1 MSKRQVDYI
10 EECEI
15 EGQAK
20 PLNTE
25 QIRDILEQI
34 GKNICCIKL
43 PNRHGT
49 GFFCNIPF
57 SDFDKINTKNK
68 MPVLITNYHVLSQDY
83 LDENEIIEL
92 TLNENKIKKEIKL
105 TNKRKNYT
113 NEGFDVTIIE
123 LNPEEDSIEKN
134 SFFDV
139 DPIIYFDNPHEECQD
154 KEVYIIGNINKIS
167 NGILKRIYKNGID
180 MEYYFST
187 EPGMSGSPIINLNT
201 YKVIGVHKG
210 ANKNKTSNYGTFL
223 REPIKQFYLKN
234 KNSNTTE
241 PKLKSIEGGIN
252 PPIKMMKMGRNGF
265 SEKMAALQARMAGSG
280 GDGSKTSSYTPVS
293 IENKEKKELKE
304 DKEGLKLKEKK
315 RFLEKQIFK
324 GEESTKENIN
334 EKKFY
339 SNKSNNAPFSKD
351 IILSEFT
358 EDKKISYIKEFG
370 NKIKICVLG
379 KLCSKKSTIIY
390 RFINYNAPE
399 EHDPT
404 IEDRYKA
411 SINIEGIDFEIE
423 ILDTNGEEDYQNMMD
438 MWISF
443 GEGFLLVF
451 DITNRESF
459 EVLKGRYHR
468 IVKGKHGEQ
477 VPIILVGNK
486 KELEKQRKVS
496 FEEANKLAD
505 SLGIEYI
512 EISDKIKLN
521 CKECFEKLSKAILIS
536 KLEKLKKKKKN
547 SLKECII
554 Y

>member
-1 MSKRQVDYI
+1 
-10 EECEI
+10 
-15 EGQAK
+15 
-20 PLNTE
+20 
-25 QIRDILEQI
+25 
-34 GKNICCIKL
+34 
-43 PNRHGT
+43 
-49 GFFCNIPF
+49 
-57 SDFDKINTKNK
+57 
-68 MPVLITNYHVLSQDY
+68 
-83 LDENEIIEL
+83 
-92 TLNENKIKKEIKL
+92 
-105 TNKRKNYT
+105 
-113 NEGFDVTIIE
+113 
-123 LNPEEDSIEKN
+123 
-134 SFFDV
+134 
-139 DPIIYFDNPHEECQD
+139 
-154 KEVYIIGNINKIS
+154 
-167 NGILKRIYKNGID
+167 

-210 ANKNKTSNYGTFL
+210 ASKNKTSNYGTFL

-234 KNSNTTE
+234 KNSITTE
-241 PKLKSIEGGIN
+241 LKLKSIEGGIN
-252 PPIKMMKMGRNGF
+252 PPIKMMKMGKSGF
-265 SEKMAALQARMAGSG
+265 SEKIAALQTRMAESG

-293 IENKEKKELKE
+293 IENKEKEELKE
-304 DKEGLKLKEKK
+304 DKE
-315 RFLEKQIFK
+315 IFK
-324 GEESTKENIN
+324 GEQNTKENID
-334 EKKFY
+334 EKKFGN
-339 SNKSNNAPFSKD
+339 NKSNNAPLSKD
-351 IILSEFT
+351 IILSKFT

-370 NKIKICVLG
+370 NKIKICLFG
-379 KLCSKKSTIIY
+379 QLCSKKSKIIY
-390 RFINYNAPE
+390 RFIDCNAPQ

-423 ILDTNGEEDYQNMMD
+423 ILDTGGEEDYQNMMD

-459 EVLKGRYHR
+459 EVLKGRYQR

-536 KLEKLKKKKKN
+536 KLEKLKKKKKI
-547 SLKECII
+547 SQKECII